1 MSAGD
6 GPRSA
11 AALDMAPWC
20 QLYRDLLMKKTKPP
34 EAAPLGSGALCQ
46 AAGVTRGVL
55 RVYEREGLLGPPPRT
70 AAGYRVYP
78 ADSVQR
84 LLAIRQLKEVGFTLR
99 EIALLLAERDV
110 GRISPARVRK
120 LAREQ
125 LGVIDQRIAR
135 LQVVREYAAA
145 VAEGDLSV
153 LDDPACG
160 FLLHFLSAG
169 AGPAAAAAAQPVPSA
184 PAAPTKRRTAATSQS

>member
-1 MSAGD
+1 
-6 GPRSA
+6 
-11 AALDMAPWC
+11 MAPWC
-20 QLYRDLLMKKTKPP
+20 QLYRDPLMKKTTPSN
-34 EAAPLGSGALCQ
+34 AAPLSSGALCL
-46 AAGVTRGVL
+46 AAGVTRGAL

-110 GRISPARVRK
+110 GRFSPARVRK

-135 LQVVREYAAA
+135 LQVVREYVAA
-145 VAEGDLSV
+145 VTDGDLSV
-153 LDDPACG
+153 LNDPDCG

-169 AGPAAAAAAQPVPSA
+169 ASTA
-184 PAAPTKRRTAATSQS
+184 PAAPSTPRRTAATLQN